1 MRGVAA
7 ALLCAFAA
15 CAAAAQGSDC
25 PKPVDVTP
33 VQLFG
38 LWHAEVE
45 GLPQGATLL
54 FEKHPEYADSVTGGI
69 NRDGERGVVSGEIE
83 DGEFSLEESAD
94 GVHIAA
100 TWIGEFVD
108 GSCGREIRGTWQ
120 RDGET
125 RSRPFVMKKR

>member
-1 MRGVAA
+1 MKLAG
-7 ALLCAFAA
+7 ALLCTLAA
-15 CAAAAQGSDC
+15 CAAAAQAPDC
-25 PKPVDVTP
+25 PKPLEVVP
-33 VQLFG
+33 AQLFG

-45 GLPQGATLL
+45 GLAQGATLL
-54 FEKHPEYADSVTGGI
+54 FEKHPEYADSVSGGI
-69 NRDGERGVVSGEIE
+69 NRNGERGVVSGEIQ

-100 TWIGEFVD
+100 TWIGEIVE

-125 RSRPFVMKKR
+125 RSRPFVMRRR